1 MGLIV
6 RALDRSRQ
14 HVHCICCYLLW
25 VHIAIASYVTVT
37 CESSK
42 GSCTGVRM
50 YLHSS
55 SRRDMDA
62 CLHSVAA
69 QNVSMAALSTLLH
82 SHLKNQNVLINPLSQ
97 RMVLLNVLCNK
108 VLLPVDATCCL
119 PRDSRSPAVV
129 LSILI
134 LLICG

>member
-1 MGLIV
+1 M
-6 RALDRSRQ
+6 
-14 HVHCICCYLLW
+14 
-25 VHIAIASYVTVT
+25 
-37 CESSK
+37 ESSK

-55 SRRDMDA
+55 SHREVDA
-62 CLHSVAA
+62 CLQSMAA
-69 QNVSMAALSTLLH
+69 QNMSMAALSTLLH
-82 SHLKNQNVLINPLSQ
+82 SQLKNHNVLINPLSQ

-108 VLLPVDATCCL
+108 VFLPVDANCCL
-119 PRDSRSPAVV
+119 PRESRSLAVV